1 MRVIIP
7 DKVFGEDDVD
17 PPELLDL
24 VTFAYEGRHRVV
36 VEPLIIEEIDE
47 SEHPNLSSWLA
58 ELSGDLEEDIVTAIR
73 RGTDEALSDNRS
85 KDEIEVV
92 PGAQSNW
99 DSDPPRLTVSD
110 AQRFLGYSL
119 HLLVENSVNDAA
131 FLKTMFRR
139 LLGTEYSEPLEKA
152 FEQKWAR
159 FEHGGGLGDMK
170 NRVEKLEERPIE
182 RSRTWVMFDSDAP
195 EPGRPSDDSEALREA
210 CENCAL
216 DHHQLRRRAMENY
229 LPRKA
234 LHSGA
239 NVRTENS
246 VTVDRRAAE
255 AYSEMTRE
263 QRHHYHMK
271 SGFSEDQVDEPPE
284 LFEDVDLQNRR
295 RLQGGFGSDI
305 GDLFEERNFPLQTS
319 WFRDEYSGEDE
330 AEFEKMYD
338 QIYRKL

>member
-7 DKVFGEDDVD
+7 DEVFGEDDVR
-17 PPELLDL
+17 PLELLDI
-24 VTFAYEGRHRVV
+24 VAFAYEGRHRVV
-36 VEPLIIEEIDE
+36 VEPLLTDGLDAT
-47 SEHPNLSSWLA
+47 SHSNFSSWLTGFPA
-58 ELSGDLEEDIVTAIR
+58 DLADDILTAIR
-73 RGTDEALSDNRS
+73 QGTEEALSENRA
-85 KDEIEVV
+85 KDEIEVASIAV
-92 PGAQSNW
+92 SDW
-99 DSDPPRLTVSD
+99 ESDPPRLTVSD
-110 AQRFLGYSL
+110 ARVLLGHSL
-119 HLLVENSVNDAA
+119 HLLVENALNDAA

-139 LLGTEYSEPLEKA
+139 LLGTEYWEPLEEA

-170 NRVEKLEERPIE
+170 NRVEELEERPIE
-182 RSRTWVMFDSDAP
+182 RLRTWVMFDSDAP
-195 EPGRPSDDSEALREA
+195 EPGRPSDDSENLREA

-229 LPRKA
+229 LPQKA
-234 LHSGA
+234 LHGGVD
-239 NVRTENS
+239 VRTDNS
-246 VTVDRRAAE
+246 VTVDRRTAE

-271 SGFSEDQVDEPPE
+271 SGFSEDQVDEPPD
-284 LFEDVDLQNRR
+284 LFEDVDLQNHR

-305 GDLFEERNFPLQTS
+305 GDLFEERNFPLQSS
-319 WFRDEYSGEDE
+319 WFRDEYAGDDQ